1 MPTPEASVYNSKV
14 EVGPVKGIRRTGEER
29 REDLSSWNAVMASG
43 GRRGGKG
50 TVVRVREVKGAAIVE

>member
-29 REDLSSWNAVMASG
+29 REDLSSWNAVMG
-43 GRRGGKG
+43 GERDCGAGEGG
-50 TVVRVREVKGAAIVE
+50 